1 MKKILLATS
10 ILAATTGYA
19 AAEVALTGDAR
30 MGVVY
35 DGNDVQFSSRARVR
49 FNLSGQ
55 TDTGLEFGAT
65 FRADQAGTAGG
76 DDGGSAGG
84 SWNGRSDDK
93 LGNVWISGAF
103 GKLAMGDVNSAA
115 EEAFGDLSAVG
126 YTGLADFTDI
136 TYIVGDEGPE
146 REQGP
151 AALYSYSTG
160 AFEFHLG
167 LSDGN
172 RPSVD
177 SVNVGIEDGPEADV
191 TYSAAVAYSA
201 GDYKVGIAYI
211 DAGDEVND
219 YGGTQLTVYGSA
231 ELSGFGIKAFY
242 SDYDDYAAENWFGGI
257 NNGEAPLV
265 GASDLD
271 KSYGLTLDYA
281 FGATTVTGFARRDDV
296 TRAAGSVLADS
307 YDTYGLGAKYDLGG
321 GASLLGGVV
330 NTDHIGDGETI
341 ADFGVKLS
349 F

>member
-65 FRADQAGTAGG
+65 FRADHA
-76 DDGGSAGG
+76 GGSAGG
-84 SWNGRSDDK
+84 SWNGRSSDK

-151 AALYSYSTG
+151 GALYSYSTG

-172 RPSVD
+172 LPSEYTG
-177 SVNVGIEDGPEADV
+177 NVGVEDGADRDV
-191 TYSAAVAYSA
+191 VYSVAAAYNA
-201 GDYKVGIAYI
+201 DTFKVGIGYI
-211 DAGDEVND
+211 DAGDNDVNA
-219 YGGTQLTVYGSA
+219 YGGSQLTVYGSTDV
-231 ELSGFGIKAFY
+231 SGFGLKAFY
-242 SDYDDYAAENWFGGI
+242 SDYDDYAADNWFGDI
-257 NNGEAPLV
+257 NDTESALLA
-265 GASDLD
+265 GAELD
-271 KSYGLTLDYA
+271 KSYGLSVDYD
-281 FGATTVTGFARRDDV
+281 FGATTVTGFARRDEV
-296 TRAAGSVLADS
+296 TRPAASVLATDYDS
-307 YDTYGLGAKYDLGG
+307 FGIGAKYDLGG
-321 GASLLGGVV
+321 GASFNAGLV

-341 ADFGVKLS
+341 ADVGVKLS